1 MNIQIIVNDTHH
13 DKCFRELV
21 DQPVTALRGMT
32 QQQADVLRDAFGI
45 NTIGELA
52 ELKAVKWARA
62 IRTMAT
68 AEAEPTANVAKEAL
82 IDDAVEM
89 TFPASDPVSIQSSI
103 TRIEVPARITRAPP
117 PSRRITRKPSAA
129 THWGR
134 EGARRPARPDC
145 PGFDRRARPG
155 TAGPVCIIG
164 RKASPSR
171 ASTPVFGQAE
181 THAG

>member
-32 QQQADVLRDAFGI
+32 QQQADALRDAFGI

-52 ELKAVKWARA
+52 ELRAVKYARA

-68 AEAEPTANVAKEAL
+68 AEAEPSGNIAKEAL

-103 TRIEVPARITRAPP
+103 TRIEVAPEKVDA
-117 PSRRITRKPSAA
+117 STDHQNAA
-129 THWGR
+129 AIEAHNQETIGCNAL
-134 EGARRPARPDC
+134 GQ
-145 PGFDRRARPG
+145 GG
-155 TAGPVCIIG
+155 GKTAG
-164 RKASPSR
+164 A
-171 ASTPVFGQAE
+171 A
-181 THAG
+181 

>member
-32 QQQADVLRDAFGI
+32 QQQADALRDAFGI

-62 IRTMAT
+62 IRTMAS
-68 AEAEPTANVAKEAL
+68 AEAEPTGEKAKETL

-103 TRIEVPARITRAPP
+103 TRIEVAPDKVDASSDHQGAAAIEAHNRETIGKPAL
-117 PSRRITRKPSAA
+117 
-129 THWGR
+129 G
-134 EGARRPARPDC
+134 
-145 PGFDRRARPG
+145 PGG
-155 TAGPVCIIG
+155 GKTAG
-164 RKASPSR
+164 A
-171 ASTPVFGQAE
+171 A
-181 THAG
+181 

>member
-32 QQQADVLRDAFGI
+32 QQQADALRDAFGI

-52 ELKAVKWARA
+52 ELRAVKYARA

-68 AEAEPTANVAKEAL
+68 AEAEPSGNIAKEAL

-103 TRIEVPARITRAPP
+103 TRIEVAPEKVDA
-117 PSRRITRKPSAA
+117 STDHQETIGCNALGQGGGK
-129 THWGR
+129 
-134 EGARRPARPDC
+134 
-145 PGFDRRARPG
+145 
-155 TAGPVCIIG
+155 TAG
-164 RKASPSR
+164 A
-171 ASTPVFGQAE
+171 A
-181 THAG
+181 

>member
-21 DQPVTALRGMT
+21 DQPVTALRGIT
-32 QQQADVLRDAFGI
+32 QQQANALRDAFGI

-62 IRTMAT
+62 IRTMAA
-68 AEAEPTANVAKEAL
+68 AEAEPRDEVAKEAL

-103 TRIEVPARITRAPP
+103 TRIEVPPEKVDASSDHQGAAAIEANNQEAIGSRAL
-117 PSRRITRKPSAA
+117 
-129 THWGR
+129 G
-134 EGARRPARPDC
+134 
-145 PGFDRRARPG
+145 PGG
-155 TAGPVCIIG
+155 EKTAG
-164 RKASPSR
+164 A
-171 ASTPVFGQAE
+171 A
-181 THAG
+181 

>member
-21 DQPVTALRGMT
+21 DQPVTALRGIT
-32 QQQADVLRDAFGI
+32 QQQADALRDAFGI

-52 ELKAVKWARA
+52 ELRAVKYARA

-68 AEAEPTANVAKEAL
+68 AEAEPLGKIAKEAL

-103 TRIEVPARITRAPP
+103 TRIEVPPEKVDA
-117 PSRRITRKPSAA
+117 SSDHQNAA
-129 THWGR
+129 AIEASNQEAVGCNAL
-134 EGARRPARPDC
+134 G
-145 PGFDRRARPG
+145 PGG
-155 TAGPVCIIG
+155 GKTAG
-164 RKASPSR
+164 A
-171 ASTPVFGQAE
+171 A
-181 THAG
+181 

>member
-21 DQPVTALRGMT
+21 EQPVTALRGIT
-32 QQQADVLRDAFGI
+32 QQQADALRDAFGI

-52 ELKAVKWARA
+52 ELRAVKYARA

-68 AEAEPTANVAKEAL
+68 AEAEPSGNIAKEAL

-103 TRIEVPARITRAPP
+103 TRIEVAPEKVDA
-117 PSRRITRKPSAA
+117 STDHQNAA
-129 THWGR
+129 AIEAHNQEAIGCNAL
-134 EGARRPARPDC
+134 GQGGDK
-145 PGFDRRARPG
+145 
-155 TAGPVCIIG
+155 TAG
-164 RKASPSR
+164 A
-171 ASTPVFGQAE
+171 A
-181 THAG
+181 